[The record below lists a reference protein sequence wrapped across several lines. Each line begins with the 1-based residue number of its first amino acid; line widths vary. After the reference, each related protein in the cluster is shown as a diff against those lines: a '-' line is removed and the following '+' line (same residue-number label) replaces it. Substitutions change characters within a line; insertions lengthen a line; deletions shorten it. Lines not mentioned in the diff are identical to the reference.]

1 MPDFV
6 TTIVAALIGSVLGS
20 IGAVFANYWLTGR
33 SERLRRRDILVQRYL
48 FQLQDAIEML
58 WYRLSN
64 LVYKGGRYVM
74 TDDYFETTTLYALGR
89 VLAIE
94 RILALEAVF
103 PQLDSVYPKLG
114 KYLMEHRLD
123 RKLGSKFYQYDK
135 VSLAEA
141 IIVHEDDG
149 LRASTFLEFRKLY
162 EAKGSLEKQWLMP
175 ASNAIQ
181 HLQDNQMHAL
191 LDSLKEKAIEIAKR
205 TGIDSSLTKSN

>member
-6 TTIVAALIGSVLGS
+6 ATIVAALIGSVLGS

-58 WYRLSN
+58 WYRLNN
-64 LVYKGGRYVM
+64 LAYQSGRYVM

-103 PQLDSVYPKLG
+103 PQLDSIYPKLG

-123 RKLGSKFYQYDK
+123 RNLKFYQYDK

-141 IIVHEDDG
+141 IIVHGDDG
-149 LRASTFLEFRKLY
+149 LRPSTFLEFRKLY
-162 EAKGSLEKQWLMP
+162 EVEDSLEKQWLMP
-175 ASNAIQ
+175 ASKAIQ
-181 HLQDNQMHAL
+181 HLHENQMHTL
-191 LDSLKEKAIEIAKR
+191 LDSLKEKAIEIAKM
-205 TGIDSSLTKSN
+205 TNINSSLTKSN